1 MLFFKRG
8 RVPGARSWELKTGL
22 GKEYPKVLAQLDEAL
37 KDLDL
42 EVKKVESQTLSDF
55 KPGPDGEE
63 EMRYFVRLKGTLTPK
78 EARMTGWRIDNL
90 AALAACMSLIVSK
103 QGKSERKELE
113 QIIGEKVGRWRAL
126 TLTDAF
132 LRSGYLEE
140 DEEGLMKIGW
150 RTRAELDLASLM
162 MLIAES
168 KPKGAIVEEEPG
180 EGGLTRR
187 HAGSTRPQV
196 RDADLEVDVRGIDV
210 GQALDREVV
219 RAQLAGEEGARP
231 ARGADHESPPARGS
245 LARRHAPVG
254 PRRCARAGGL
264 PGGQSR
270 RFGRWRPRFPR

>member
-1 MLFFKRG
+1 MTEAKSEETFYSEKIKRAAHLLFFKRG
-8 RVPGARSWELKTGL
+8 KIPGARAWELRTGL
-22 GKEYPKVLAQLDEAL
+22 RKGYSQVISQLDESL

-42 EVKKVESQTLSDF
+42 EVKRVEVDALSDI
-55 KPGPDGEE
+55 KPHGDGEE
-63 EMRYFVRLKGTLTPK
+63 DYRYFVRLKGTLTPK

-150 RTRAELDLASLM
+150 RTRAELDLESLM

-168 KPKGAIVEEEPG
+168 KPKQSVVEETEQPK
-180 EGGLTRR
+180 EI
-187 HAGSTRPQV
+187 AQS
-196 RDADLEVDVRGIDV
+196 LEAELGD
-210 GQALDREVV
+210 QESEDRSE
-219 RAQLAGEEGARP
+219 
-231 ARGADHESPPARGS
+231 
-245 LARRHAPVG
+245 
-254 PRRCARAGGL
+254 
-264 PGGQSR
+264 
-270 RFGRWRPRFPR
+270 